1 MKKLTSKELR
11 DFYLKFFESHN
22 HAIIPSASIV
32 PENDPTVL
40 FTTAGMHPLVPYLLG
55 EKHPAGKRL
64 CDVQKCI
71 RTSDIDEV
79 GDNSHLTFF
88 EMLGNWSLGDYFKED
103 AIKMSYEFLTS
114 PDYLNIP
121 KEKLYFTC
129 FAGDETAPKD
139 EVSYNIWK
147 SLGVSEDHL
156 FYLPKENNFWILG
169 SGIGPCGPDTE
180 MFYDTGKPA
189 CGPDCSPACD
199 CGKYLE
205 IWNDVFMEY
214 YRDEEGNLTKLA
226 QQNVDTGM
234 GLERTITV
242 LNGLESVYDSDV
254 FQNLKEKIEELSG
267 KHYEDYKE
275 SFRIIMDHTR
285 TATFILGDDHGIVPS
300 NVGAGYVL
308 RRLIRRAIRHLRK
321 LDLME
326 DNLVK
331 LAEVVINDYQSV
343 YHELEKNKGFIF
355 SELEKEGIKFGKTIK
370 DGEKLFYKV
379 IKHLEGDTISGEDAF
394 KLFDTFGFP
403 LEMTEE
409 LAKENGLKVD
419 TKGFEEKFK
428 EHQEKSRTIDA
439 GSFKG
444 GLADSSYESTKYHTL
459 AHLMLAALQQ
469 MYGPDIIQ
477 KGCNITSERI
487 RFDFNLDHKMSDEEK
502 EELTKI
508 VNEKIKE
515 GIPVTMEEMPYEEAK
530 KEGAHGTF
538 EDRYG
543 SIVKV
548 YTIGDF
554 SKEICGG
561 PHVSNTSELGTF
573 KITKEESSSAGVR
586 RIKGVLEV
594 NGSNKE

>member
-1 MKKLTSKELR
+1 MKKLTSREVR
-11 DFYLKFFESHN
+11 NFYLDFFKSHD

-55 EKHPAGKRL
+55 EKHPAGNRL

-71 RTSDIDEV
+71 RTSDIDDV
-79 GDNSHLTFF
+79 GDASHLTFF
-88 EMLGNWSLGDYFKED
+88 EMLGNWSLGNYFKDE

-129 FAGDETAPKD
+129 FAGDETAPRD
-139 EVSYNIWK
+139 EESYNIWR

-156 FYLPKENNFWILG
+156 FYLSKEHNFWILG

-180 MFYDTGKPA
+180 MFYDTGKPK
-189 CGPDCSPACD
+189 CSEKCDPSCD

-214 YRDEEGNLTKLA
+214 YRDEEGNLTKLK

-234 GLERTITV
+234 GLERIITV
-242 LNGLESVYDSDV
+242 LNGYESVYDTDI
-254 FQNLKEKIEELSG
+254 FQNLKEKLEQLSN
-267 KHYEDYKE
+267 KKYEDNKK
-275 SFRIIMDHTR
+275 SFRIIMDHVR
-285 TATFILGDDHGIVPS
+285 TSTFILGDDHGITPS
-300 NVGAGYVL
+300 NIGAGYVL

-326 DNLVK
+326 NSLMD
-331 LAEVVINDYQSV
+331 LARVVINDYKDI
-343 YHELEKNKGFIF
+343 YTELEKNKDFIIT
-355 SELEKEGIKFGKTIK
+355 ELEKEGIKFGKTIK

-379 IKHLEGDTISGEDAF
+379 IKHLDGDTISGEDAF

-403 LEMTEE
+403 LEMTQE
-409 LAKENGLKVD
+409 LARENDLKVD
-419 TKGFEEKFK
+419 IKGFEEKFK

-469 MYGPDIIQ
+469 MYGKNIVQ

-487 RFDFNLDHKMSDEEK
+487 RFDFNLDHKMTDDEK
-502 EELTKI
+502 LTLTKI
-508 VNEKIKE
+508 VNEKIQE
-515 GIPVTMEEMPYEEAK
+515 GIPVTMEEISYEEAK
-530 KEGAHGTF
+530 EKGAHGTF
-538 EDRYG
+538 EDKYG

-548 YTIGDF
+548 YSIGDF

-561 PHVSNTSELGTF
+561 PHVKNTNELGTF
-573 KITKEESSSAGVR
+573 KIVKEESSSAGVR
-586 RIKGVLEV
+586 RIKAVLE
-594 NGSNKE
+594 NK

>member
-1 MKKLTSKELR
+1 MKQLTSKELR

-22 HAIIPSASIV
+22 HTIIPSSSIV

-55 EKHPAGKRL
+55 EHHPAGKRL

-79 GDNSHLTFF
+79 GDASHLTFF
-88 EMLGNWSLGDYFKED
+88 EMLGNWSLGDYFKDE
-103 AIKMSYEFLTS
+103 AIRMSYEFLTS
-114 PDYLNIP
+114 KDYLNIP

-129 FAGDETAPKD
+129 FAGDETAPRD
-139 EVSYNIWK
+139 EESYNIWK
-147 SLGVSEDHL
+147 SLGVPEDHL

-180 MFYDTGKPA
+180 MFYDTGKPKCSDA
-189 CGPDCSPACD
+189 CNPACD

-214 YRDEEGNLTKLA
+214 YRDEEGKLTKLA

-267 KHYEDYKE
+267 KSYEENKK
-275 SFRIIMDHTR
+275 SFRIIMDHIR
-285 TATFILGDDHGIVPS
+285 TSSFILGDDHGIVPS

-321 LDLME
+321 LGLME
-326 DNLVK
+326 DSLVK
-331 LAEVVINDYQSV
+331 LAQVVISDYSDV
-343 YHELEKNKGFIF
+343 YKELEKNKEFIYK
-355 SELEKEGIKFGKTIK
+355 ELEIEGIKFGKTIK

-379 IKHLEGDTISGEDAF
+379 IKRLDGNTISGEDAF

-409 LAKENGLKVD
+409 LARENGLNVD

-459 AHLMLAALQQ
+459 AHLMLAALQT

-487 RFDFNLDHKMSDEEK
+487 RFDFNLDHKMTDEEK
-502 EELTKI
+502 AELTRI

-515 GIPVTMEEMPYEEAK
+515 GIPVTMKEMPYEEAK

-561 PHVSNTSELGTF
+561 PHVNNTSELGTF

-586 RIKGVLEV
+586 RIKGVLE
-594 NGSNKE
+594 NN

>member
-1 MKKLTSKELR
+1 MKKLTSKEVR
-11 DFYLKFFESHN
+11 NFYLNFFESHN
-22 HAIIPSASIV
+22 HTIIPSASIV

-55 EKHPAGKRL
+55 EKHPAGNRL

-71 RTSDIDEV
+71 RTSDIEDV
-79 GDNSHLTFF
+79 GDASHLTFF
-88 EMLGNWSLGDYFKED
+88 EMLGNWSLGDYFKEE

-114 PDYLNIP
+114 PNYLNIP

-129 FAGDETAPKD
+129 FAGDETAPRD
-139 EVSYNIWK
+139 EESYNIWH
-147 SLGVSEDHL
+147 SLGVAEDHL
-156 FYLPKENNFWILG
+156 FYLPKEHNFWILG
-169 SGIGPCGPDTE
+169 SGIGPCGPDSE
-180 MFYDTGKPA
+180 MFYDTGKPK
-189 CGPDCSPACD
+189 CSEKCDPSCD

-214 YRDEEGNLTKLA
+214 YRDEDGKLTKLK

-234 GLERTITV
+234 GLERIITV
-242 LNGLESVYDSDV
+242 LNGYESVYDTDI
-254 FQNLKEKIEELSG
+254 FQNLKNKLEELSN
-267 KHYEDYKE
+267 KKYEENKK
-275 SFRIIMDHTR
+275 SFRIIMDHVR
-285 TATFILGDDHGIVPS
+285 TATFILGDDHGITPS
-300 NVGAGYVL
+300 NIGAGYVL

-326 DNLVK
+326 DSLMK
-331 LAEVVINDYQSV
+331 LANVVIEDYQDI
-343 YHELEKNKGFIF
+343 YHELGKNKDFIIT
-355 SELEKEGIKFGKTIK
+355 ELEKEGVKFGKTIK

-379 IKHLEGDTISGEDAF
+379 IKHLDNDTISGEDAF

-409 LAKENGLKVD
+409 LAKENNLNVD
-419 TKGFEEKFK
+419 TKGFAEKFK

-444 GLADSSYESTKYHTL
+444 GLADNSYESTKYHTL
-459 AHLMLAALQQ
+459 AHIMLAALQQ
-469 MYGPDIIQ
+469 MYGPDIVQ

-487 RFDFNLDHKMSDEEK
+487 RFDFNLNHKMTDDEK
-502 EELTKI
+502 KTLTNI
-508 VNEKIKE
+508 VNEKIQE

-530 KEGAHGTF
+530 EKGAHGTF
-538 EDRYG
+538 EDKYG

-548 YTIGDF
+548 YSIGNF

-561 PHVSNTSELGTF
+561 PHVKNTNELGKF
-573 KITKEESSSAGVR
+573 RIIKEESSSAGVR
-586 RIKGVLEV
+586 RMKAILE
-594 NGSNKE
+594 NN

>member
-1 MKKLTSKELR
+1 MKQLTSKELR

-469 MYGPDIIQ
+469 MYGSDIIQ

-502 EELTKI
+502 TELTKI
-508 VNEKIKE
+508 VNEKIGE
-515 GIPVTMEEMPYEEAK
+515 GIPVTLEEMPYEEAK

-586 RIKGVLEV
+586 RIKGVLEA
-594 NGSNKE
+594 NCSNKE

>member
-1 MKKLTSKELR
+1 MKQLTSKELR

-22 HAIIPSASIV
+22 HTIIPSSSIV

-55 EKHPAGKRL
+55 EHHPAGKRL

-79 GDNSHLTFF
+79 GDASHLTFF
-88 EMLGNWSLGDYFKED
+88 EMLGNWSLGDYFKDE
-103 AIKMSYEFLTS
+103 AIRMSYEFLTS
-114 PDYLNIP
+114 KDYLNIP

-129 FAGDETAPKD
+129 FAGDETAPRD
-139 EVSYNIWK
+139 EESYNIWK
-147 SLGVSEDHL
+147 SLGVPEDHL

-180 MFYDTGKPA
+180 MFYDTGKPKCSDA
-189 CGPDCSPACD
+189 CNPACD

-214 YRDEEGNLTKLA
+214 YRDEEGKLTKLA

-267 KHYEDYKE
+267 KSYEENKK
-275 SFRIIMDHTR
+275 SFRIIMDHIR
-285 TATFILGDDHGIVPS
+285 TSSFILGDDHGIVPS

-321 LDLME
+321 LGLME
-326 DNLVK
+326 DSLVK
-331 LAEVVINDYQSV
+331 LAQVVISDYSDV
-343 YHELEKNKGFIF
+343 YKELEKNKEFIYK
-355 SELEKEGIKFGKTIK
+355 ELEIEEIKFGKTIK

-379 IKHLEGDTISGEDAF
+379 IKHLDGNTISGEDAF

-409 LAKENGLKVD
+409 LARENGLNVD

-459 AHLMLAALQQ
+459 AHLMLAALQT

-487 RFDFNLDHKMSDEEK
+487 RFDFNLDHKMTDEEK
-502 EELTKI
+502 AELTRI

-515 GIPVTMEEMPYEEAK
+515 GIPVTMQEMPYEEAK

-561 PHVSNTSELGTF
+561 PHVNNTSELGTF

-586 RIKGVLEV
+586 RIKGVLE
-594 NGSNKE
+594 NN

>member
-1 MKKLTSKELR
+1 MKQLTSKELR

-22 HAIIPSASIV
+22 HTIIPSSSIV

-55 EKHPAGKRL
+55 EHHPAGKRL

-79 GDNSHLTFF
+79 GDASHLTFF
-88 EMLGNWSLGDYFKED
+88 EMLGNWSLGDYFKDE
-103 AIKMSYEFLTS
+103 AIRMSYEFLTS
-114 PDYLNIP
+114 KDYLNIP

-129 FAGDETAPKD
+129 FAGDETAPRD
-139 EVSYNIWK
+139 EESYNIWK
-147 SLGVSEDHL
+147 SLGVPEDHL

-180 MFYDTGKPA
+180 MFYDTGKPKCSDA
-189 CGPDCSPACD
+189 CNPACD

-214 YRDEEGNLTKLA
+214 YRDEEGKLTKLA

-267 KHYEDYKE
+267 KSYEENKK
-275 SFRIIMDHTR
+275 SFRIIMDHIR
-285 TATFILGDDHGIVPS
+285 TSSFILGDDHGIVPS

-321 LDLME
+321 LGLME
-326 DNLVK
+326 DSLVK
-331 LAEVVINDYQSV
+331 LAEVVISDYSDV
-343 YHELEKNKGFIF
+343 YKELEKNKEFIYK
-355 SELEKEGIKFGKTIK
+355 ELEIEGIKFGKTIK

-379 IKHLEGDTISGEDAF
+379 IKHLDGNTISGEDAF

-409 LAKENGLKVD
+409 LAYENGLNVD

-459 AHLMLAALQQ
+459 AHLMLAALQT

-487 RFDFNLDHKMSDEEK
+487 RFDFNLDHKMTDEEK
-502 EELTKI
+502 AELTRI

-515 GIPVTMEEMPYEEAK
+515 GIPVTLKEMPYEEAK

-561 PHVSNTSELGTF
+561 PHVNNTSELGTF

-586 RIKGVLEV
+586 RIKGVLE
-594 NGSNKE
+594 NN

>member
-1 MKKLTSKELR
+1 MKQLTSKELR

-22 HAIIPSASIV
+22 HTIIPSSSIV

-55 EKHPAGKRL
+55 EHHPAGKRL

-79 GDNSHLTFF
+79 GDASHLTFF
-88 EMLGNWSLGDYFKED
+88 EMLGNWSLGDYFKDE
-103 AIKMSYEFLTS
+103 AIRMSYEFLTS
-114 PDYLNIP
+114 KDYLNIP

-129 FAGDETAPKD
+129 FAGDETAPRD
-139 EVSYNIWK
+139 EESYNIWK
-147 SLGVSEDHL
+147 SLGVPEDHL

-180 MFYDTGKPA
+180 MFYDTGKPKCSDA
-189 CGPDCSPACD
+189 CNPACD

-214 YRDEEGNLTKLA
+214 YRDEEGKLTKLA

-267 KHYEDYKE
+267 KSYEENKK
-275 SFRIIMDHTR
+275 SFRIIMDHIR
-285 TATFILGDDHGIVPS
+285 TSSFILGDDHGIVPS

-321 LDLME
+321 LGLME
-326 DNLVK
+326 DSLVK
-331 LAEVVINDYQSV
+331 LAQVVISDYSDV
-343 YHELEKNKGFIF
+343 YKELEKNKEFIYK
-355 SELEKEGIKFGKTIK
+355 ELEIEGIKFGKTIK

-379 IKHLEGDTISGEDAF
+379 IKQLDGNTISGEDAF

-409 LAKENGLKVD
+409 LARENGLNVD

-459 AHLMLAALQQ
+459 AHLMLAALQT

-487 RFDFNLDHKMSDEEK
+487 RFDFNLDHKMTDEEK
-502 EELTKI
+502 AELTRI

-515 GIPVTMEEMPYEEAK
+515 GIPVTMKEMPYEEAK

-561 PHVSNTSELGTF
+561 PHVNNTSELGTF

-586 RIKGVLEV
+586 RIKGVLE
-594 NGSNKE
+594 NN

>member
-1 MKKLTSKELR
+1 MKKLTSNELR
-11 DFYLKFFESHN
+11 EFYLKFFESHN
-22 HAIIPSASIV
+22 HAIIPSASLI

-55 EKHPAGKRL
+55 EKHPEGKRL
-64 CDVQKCI
+64 CDCQKCI
-71 RTSDIDEV
+71 RTSDIDDV
-79 GDNSHLTFF
+79 GDASHLTFF
-88 EMLGNWSLGDYFKED
+88 EMLGNWSLGDYFKEE

-129 FAGDETAPKD
+129 FAGDEMAPKD
-139 EVSYNIWK
+139 EESYNIWR
-147 SLGVSEDHL
+147 SLGVAEDHL
-156 FYLPKENNFWILG
+156 FYLPRENNFWILG

-180 MFYDTGKPA
+180 MFYDTGKPK
-189 CGPDCSPACD
+189 CSEDCSPACS

-214 YRDEEGNLTKLA
+214 YRDELGNLTKLS

-242 LNGLESVYDSDV
+242 LNGYESVYDSDV
-254 FQNLKEKIEELSG
+254 FQNLKTKIEELSG
-267 KHYEDYKE
+267 KKYTDFKE

-285 TATFILGDDHGIVPS
+285 TATFILGDDHGITPS

-326 DNLVK
+326 DSLVK
-331 LAEVVINDYQSV
+331 LAEVVINDYQNV
-343 YHELEKNKGFIF
+343 YHELAKNKEFIF
-355 SELEKEGIKFGKTIK
+355 TELEKEGIKFGKTIK

-379 IKHLEGDTISGEDAF
+379 IKHLDNDTISGEDAF

-419 TKGFEEKFK
+419 TAGFEAKFK

-444 GLADSSYESTKYHTL
+444 GLADNSYESTKYHTL
-459 AHLMLAALQQ
+459 AHIILASLQK
-469 MYGPDIIQ
+469 MFGPDIIQ

-487 RFDFNLDHKMSDEEK
+487 RFDFNLDHKMTDEEK
-502 EELTKI
+502 ETLTDM
-508 VNEKIKE
+508 VNAVIKD
-515 GIPVTMEEMPYEEAK
+515 GIPVTMEEVTYEEAK
-530 KEGAHGTF
+530 KHGAHGTF
-538 EDRYG
+538 EDKYG

-548 YTIGDF
+548 YSIGDY

-561 PHVSNTSELGTF
+561 PHVNNTSELGTF
-573 KITKEESSSAGVR
+573 KIVKEESSSAGVR
-586 RIKGVLEV
+586 RIKGILE
-594 NGSNKE
+594 NKTS

>member
-1 MKKLTSKELR
+1 MKKLTSREVR
-11 DFYLKFFESHN
+11 NFYLDFFKSHD

-55 EKHPAGKRL
+55 EKHPAGNRL

-71 RTSDIDEV
+71 RTSDIDDV
-79 GDNSHLTFF
+79 GDASHLTFF
-88 EMLGNWSLGDYFKED
+88 EMLGNWSLGNYFKDE

-129 FAGDETAPKD
+129 FAGDETAPRD
-139 EVSYNIWK
+139 EESYNIWR

-156 FYLPKENNFWILG
+156 FYLSKEHNFWILG

-180 MFYDTGKPA
+180 MFYDTGKPK
-189 CGPDCSPACD
+189 CSEKCDPSCD

-214 YRDEEGNLTKLA
+214 YRDEEGNLTKLK

-234 GLERTITV
+234 GLERIITV
-242 LNGLESVYDSDV
+242 LNGYESVYDTDI
-254 FQNLKEKIEELSG
+254 FQNLKEKLEQLSN
-267 KHYEDYKE
+267 KKYEDNKK
-275 SFRIIMDHTR
+275 SFRIIMDHVR
-285 TATFILGDDHGIVPS
+285 TSTFILGDDHGITPS
-300 NVGAGYVL
+300 NIGAGYVL

-326 DNLVK
+326 NSLMD
-331 LAEVVINDYQSV
+331 LARVVISDYKDI
-343 YHELEKNKGFIF
+343 YTELEKNRDFIIT
-355 SELEKEGIKFGKTIK
+355 ELEKEGIKFGKTIK

-379 IKHLEGDTISGEDAF
+379 IKHLDGDTISGEDAF

-403 LEMTEE
+403 LEMTQE
-409 LAKENGLKVD
+409 LARENDLKVD
-419 TKGFEEKFK
+419 IKGFAEKFK

-469 MYGPDIIQ
+469 MYGKNIIQ

-487 RFDFNLDHKMSDEEK
+487 RFDFNLDHKMTDDEK
-502 EELTKI
+502 LTLTKI
-508 VNEKIKE
+508 VNEKIQE
-515 GIPVTMEEMPYEEAK
+515 GIPVTMEEIPYEEAK
-530 KEGAHGTF
+530 AKGAHGTF
-538 EDRYG
+538 EDKYG

-548 YTIGDF
+548 YSIGEF

-561 PHVSNTSELGTF
+561 PHVKNTNELGTF
-573 KITKEESSSAGVR
+573 KIVKEESSSAGVR
-586 RIKGVLEV
+586 RIKAVLE
-594 NGSNKE
+594 NK

>member
-11 DFYLKFFESHN
+11 NFYLDFFKKHN
-22 HAIIPSASIV
+22 HKIIPSASIV

-55 EKHPAGKRL
+55 ENHPEGKRL

-79 GDNSHLTFF
+79 GDSSHLTFF
-88 EMLGNWSLGDYFKED
+88 EMLGNWSLGDYFKKD
-103 AIKMSYEFLTS
+103 AIEMSYEFLTS
-114 PDYLNIP
+114 PEYLNIP

-129 FAGDETAPKD
+129 FAGDDNTPKD
-139 EVSYNIWK
+139 EESYNIWR

-180 MFYDTGKPA
+180 MFYDTGKEK
-189 CGPDCSPACD
+189 CCEDCNPACD

-214 YRDEEGNLTKLA
+214 YRDEKGNLTNLK

-234 GLERTITV
+234 GLERTLTV
-242 LNGLESVYDSDV
+242 LNGYDSVYDIDI
-254 FQNLKEKIEELSG
+254 FENLKKKLEELSN
-267 KHYEDYKE
+267 KSYTDNLK
-275 SFRIIMDHTR
+275 SFRIIMDHVR
-285 TATFILGDDHGIVPS
+285 TATFILGDNHGIVPS

-321 LDLME
+321 LDLYE
-326 DNLVK
+326 DSLLK
-331 LAEVVINDYQSV
+331 LSEIVINEYKEV
-343 YHELEKNKGFIF
+343 YGELEINKKFIMD
-355 SELEKEGIKFGKTIK
+355 ELEKEGIKFGKTLK
-370 DGEKLFYKV
+370 DGERLFYKV
-379 IKHLEGDTISGEDAF
+379 IKHLDSDTISGEDAF

-409 LAKENGLKVD
+409 LAKENNLKVD
-419 TKGFEEKFK
+419 VKGFEEKFK
-428 EHQEKSRTIDA
+428 EHQERSRTIDA

-459 AHLMLAALQQ
+459 AHIMLASLQK
-469 MYGPDIIQ
+469 MFGDDIIQ

-487 RFDFNLDHKMSDEEK
+487 RFDFNLDHKMTEEEK
-502 EELTKI
+502 ETLTKM
-508 VNEKIKE
+508 VNTVINE
-515 GIPVTMEEMPYEEAK
+515 GIPVTLEEMSYEDAK
-530 KEGAHGTF
+530 KSGAHGTF
-538 EDRYG
+538 ENKYG

-548 YTIGDF
+548 YSIGDY

-561 PHVSNTSELGTF
+561 PHVKNTNELGKF
-573 KITKEESSSAGVR
+573 KIVKEESSSAGVR
-586 RIKGVLEV
+586 RIKGVLE
-594 NGSNKE
+594 

>member
-1 MKKLTSKELR
+1 MKKLTSREVR
-11 DFYLKFFESHN
+11 NFYLDFFKSHE

-55 EKHPAGKRL
+55 EKHPAGNRL

-71 RTSDIDEV
+71 RTSDIDDV
-79 GDNSHLTFF
+79 GDASHLTFF
-88 EMLGNWSLGDYFKED
+88 EMLGNWSLGNYFKDE

-121 KEKLYFTC
+121 QEKLYFTC
-129 FAGDETAPKD
+129 FAGDETAPRD
-139 EVSYNIWK
+139 EESYNIWR

-156 FYLPKENNFWILG
+156 FYLSKEHNFWILG

-180 MFYDTGKPA
+180 MFYDTGKPK
-189 CGPDCSPACD
+189 CSEKCDPSCD

-214 YRDEEGNLTKLA
+214 YRDEEGNLTKLK

-234 GLERTITV
+234 GLERIITV
-242 LNGLESVYDSDV
+242 LNGYESVYDTDI
-254 FQNLKEKIEELSG
+254 FQNLKEKLEQLSN
-267 KHYEDYKE
+267 KKYEDNKK
-275 SFRIIMDHTR
+275 SFRIIMDHVR
-285 TATFILGDDHGIVPS
+285 TSTFILGDDHGITPS
-300 NVGAGYVL
+300 NIGAGYVL

-326 DNLVK
+326 NSLMD
-331 LAEVVINDYQSV
+331 LARVVISDYKDI
-343 YHELEKNKGFIF
+343 YTELEKNRDFIIT
-355 SELEKEGIKFGKTIK
+355 ELEKEGIKFGKTIK

-379 IKHLEGDTISGEDAF
+379 IKHLDGDTISGEDAF

-403 LEMTEE
+403 LEMTQE
-409 LAKENGLKVD
+409 LARENDLKVD
-419 TKGFEEKFK
+419 IKGFEEKFK

-469 MYGPDIIQ
+469 MYGKNIIQ

-487 RFDFNLDHKMSDEEK
+487 RFDFNLDHKMTDDEK
-502 EELTKI
+502 LTLTKI
-508 VNEKIKE
+508 VNEKIQE
-515 GIPVTMEEMPYEEAK
+515 GIPVTMEEISYEEAK
-530 KEGAHGTF
+530 EKGAHGTF
-538 EDRYG
+538 EDKYG

-548 YTIGDF
+548 YSIGDF

-561 PHVSNTSELGTF
+561 PHVKNTNELGTF
-573 KITKEESSSAGVR
+573 KIVKEESSSAGVR
-586 RIKGVLEV
+586 RIKAVLE
-594 NGSNKE
+594 NK

>member
-1 MKKLTSKELR
+1 MKQLTSKELR
-11 DFYLKFFESHN
+11 TFYLKFFESHN
-22 HAIIPSASIV
+22 HAIIPSSSIV

-55 EKHPAGKRL
+55 EHHPAGKRL
-64 CDVQKCI
+64 CDCQKCI

-79 GDNSHLTFF
+79 GDASHLTFF
-88 EMLGNWSLGDYFKED
+88 EMLGNWSLGDYFKSE
-103 AIKMSYEFLTS
+103 AIAMSYEFLTS
-114 PDYLNIP
+114 KDYLNIP

-129 FAGDETAPKD
+129 FAGDEDAPRD
-139 EVSYNIWK
+139 EESYNIWR
-147 SLGVSEDHL
+147 SLGVADDHL

-180 MFYDTGKPA
+180 MFYDTGKEK
-189 CGPDCSPACD
+189 CGPNCSPACD

-254 FQNLKEKIEELSG
+254 FANLKAKLEELSG
-267 KHYEDYKE
+267 KNYEDNKK
-275 SFRIIMDHTR
+275 SFRIIMDHVR
-285 TATFILGDDHGIVPS
+285 TSTFILGDDHAITPS

-321 LDLME
+321 LGLME
-326 DNLVK
+326 DALVK
-331 LAEVVINDYQSV
+331 LADVVINDYKDI
-343 YHELEKNKGFIF
+343 YNELERNKENIHHELEN
-355 SELEKEGIKFGKTIK
+355 EGIKFGKTIK

-379 IKHLEGDTISGEDAF
+379 IKHLDGDTISGADAF

-409 LAKENGLKVD
+409 LAHENNLTVD
-419 TKGFEEKFK
+419 VAGFNEAFK

-444 GLADSSYESTKYHTL
+444 GLADSSYESTKYHTI

-477 KGCNITSERI
+477 KGCNITNERI
-487 RFDFNLDHKMSDEEK
+487 RFDFNLDHKMTDEEK
-502 EELTKI
+502 CELTRI

-515 GIPVTMEEMPYEEAK
+515 GIPVTMEEIPYEEAK
-530 KEGAHGTF
+530 EKGAHGTF
-538 EDRYG
+538 EDKYG

-548 YTIGDF
+548 YSIGDF

-561 PHVSNTSELGTF
+561 PHVSNTNELGTF
-573 KITKEESSSAGVR
+573 KIIKEESSSAGVR
-586 RIKGVLEV
+586 RIKAVLE
-594 NGSNKE
+594 

>member
-1 MKKLTSKELR
+1 MKQLTSKELR
-11 DFYLKFFESHN
+11 TFYLKFFESHN
-22 HAIIPSASIV
+22 HAIISSSSIV

-55 EKHPAGKRL
+55 EHHPAGKRL
-64 CDVQKCI
+64 CDCQKCI

-79 GDNSHLTFF
+79 GDSSHLTFF
-88 EMLGNWSLGDYFKED
+88 EMLGNWSLGDYFKSE
-103 AIKMSYEFLTS
+103 AIAMSYEFLTS
-114 PDYLNIP
+114 KDYLNIP
-121 KEKLYFTC
+121 KDKLYFTC
-129 FAGDETAPKD
+129 FAGDEDAPRD
-139 EVSYNIWK
+139 EESYNIWR
-147 SLGVSEDHL
+147 SLGVAEDHL

-180 MFYDTGKPA
+180 MFYDTGKEK
-189 CGPDCSPACD
+189 CGPNCSPACD

-254 FQNLKEKIEELSG
+254 FANLKAKLEELSG
-267 KHYEDYKE
+267 KNYESNKK
-275 SFRIIMDHTR
+275 SFRIIMDHIR
-285 TATFILGDDHGIVPS
+285 TSTFILGDDHAITPS

-321 LDLME
+321 LGLME
-326 DNLVK
+326 DALVK
-331 LAEVVINDYQSV
+331 LADVVINDYKDIYNELERNKENI
-343 YHELEKNKGFIF
+343 YHELEN
-355 SELEKEGIKFGKTIK
+355 EGIKFGKTIK

-379 IKHLEGDTISGEDAF
+379 IKHLDGDTISGADAF

-409 LAKENGLKVD
+409 LAHENNLTVD
-419 TKGFEEKFK
+419 VAGFNEAFK

-477 KGCNITSERI
+477 KGCNITNERI
-487 RFDFNLDHKMSDEEK
+487 RFDFNLDHKMTDEEK
-502 EELTKI
+502 CELTRI

-515 GIPVTMEEMPYEEAK
+515 GIPVTMEEIPYEEAK
-530 KEGAHGTF
+530 EKGAHGTF
-538 EDRYG
+538 EDKYG

-548 YTIGDF
+548 YSIGDF

-561 PHVSNTSELGTF
+561 PHVSNTNELGTF
-573 KITKEESSSAGVR
+573 KIIKEESSSAGVR
-586 RIKGVLEV
+586 RIKAVLE
-594 NGSNKE
+594 

>member
-1 MKKLTSKELR
+1 MKQLTSKELR

-22 HAIIPSASIV
+22 HTIIPSSSIV

-55 EKHPAGKRL
+55 EHHPAGKRL

-79 GDNSHLTFF
+79 GDASHLTFF
-88 EMLGNWSLGDYFKED
+88 EMLGNWSLGDYFKDE
-103 AIKMSYEFLTS
+103 AIRMSYEFLTS
-114 PDYLNIP
+114 KDYLNIP

-129 FAGDETAPKD
+129 FAGDETAPRD
-139 EVSYNIWK
+139 EESYNIWK
-147 SLGVSEDHL
+147 SLGVPEDHL

-180 MFYDTGKPA
+180 MFYDTGKPKCSDA
-189 CGPDCSPACD
+189 CNPACD

-214 YRDEEGNLTKLA
+214 YRDEEGKLTKLA

-267 KHYEDYKE
+267 KSYEENKK
-275 SFRIIMDHTR
+275 SFRIIMDHIR
-285 TATFILGDDHGIVPS
+285 TSSFILGDDHGIVTS

-321 LDLME
+321 LGLME
-326 DNLVK
+326 DSLVK
-331 LAEVVINDYQSV
+331 LAQVVISDYSDV
-343 YHELEKNKGFIF
+343 YKELEKNKEFIYK
-355 SELEKEGIKFGKTIK
+355 ELEIEGIKFGKTIK

-379 IKHLEGDTISGEDAF
+379 IKQLDGNTISGEDAF

-409 LAKENGLKVD
+409 LARENGLNVD

-459 AHLMLAALQQ
+459 AHLMLAALQT

-487 RFDFNLDHKMSDEEK
+487 RFDFNLDHKMTDEEK
-502 EELTKI
+502 AELTRI

-515 GIPVTMEEMPYEEAK
+515 GIPVTMKEMPYEEAK

-561 PHVSNTSELGTF
+561 PHVNNTSELGTF

-586 RIKGVLEV
+586 RIKGVLE
-594 NGSNKE
+594 NN

>member
-1 MKKLTSKELR
+1 MKKLTSREVR
-11 DFYLKFFESHN
+11 NFYLDFFKSHE

-55 EKHPAGKRL
+55 EKHPAGNRL

-71 RTSDIDEV
+71 RTSDIDDV
-79 GDNSHLTFF
+79 GDASHLTFF
-88 EMLGNWSLGDYFKED
+88 EMLGNWSLGNYFKDE

-121 KEKLYFTC
+121 QEKLYFTC
-129 FAGDETAPKD
+129 FAGDETAPRD
-139 EVSYNIWK
+139 EESYNIWR

-156 FYLPKENNFWILG
+156 FYLSKEHNFWILG

-180 MFYDTGKPA
+180 MFYDTGKPK
-189 CGPDCSPACD
+189 CSEKCDPSCD

-214 YRDEEGNLTKLA
+214 YRDEEGNLTKLK

-234 GLERTITV
+234 GLERIITV
-242 LNGLESVYDSDV
+242 LNGYESVYDTDI
-254 FQNLKEKIEELSG
+254 FQNLKEKLEQLSN
-267 KHYEDYKE
+267 KKYEDNKK
-275 SFRIIMDHTR
+275 SFRIIMDHVR
-285 TATFILGDDHGIVPS
+285 TSTFILGDDHGITPS
-300 NVGAGYVL
+300 NIGAGYVL

-326 DNLVK
+326 NSLMD
-331 LAEVVINDYQSV
+331 LARVVISDYKDI
-343 YHELEKNKGFIF
+343 YTELEKNRDFIIT
-355 SELEKEGIKFGKTIK
+355 ELEKEGIKFGKTIK

-379 IKHLEGDTISGEDAF
+379 IKHLDGDTISGEDAF

-403 LEMTEE
+403 LEMTQE
-409 LAKENGLKVD
+409 LARENDLKVD
-419 TKGFEEKFK
+419 IKGFAEKFK

-469 MYGPDIIQ
+469 MYGKNIIQ

-487 RFDFNLDHKMSDEEK
+487 RFDFNLDHKMTDDEK
-502 EELTKI
+502 LTLTKI
-508 VNEKIKE
+508 VNEKIQE
-515 GIPVTMEEMPYEEAK
+515 GIPVTMEEISYEEAK
-530 KEGAHGTF
+530 EKGAHGTF
-538 EDRYG
+538 EDKYG

-548 YTIGDF
+548 YSIGDF

-561 PHVSNTSELGTF
+561 PHVKNTNELGTF
-573 KITKEESSSAGVR
+573 KIVKEESSSAGVR
-586 RIKGVLEV
+586 RIKAVLE
-594 NGSNKE
+594 NK

>member
-1 MKKLTSKELR
+1 MKQLTSKELR

-22 HAIIPSASIV
+22 HAIIPSSSIV

-55 EKHPAGKRL
+55 EHHPAGKRL
-64 CDVQKCI
+64 CDCQKCI

-79 GDNSHLTFF
+79 GDASHLTFF
-88 EMLGNWSLGDYFKED
+88 EMLGNWSLGDYFKSE
-103 AIKMSYEFLTS
+103 AIAMSYEFLTS
-114 PDYLNIP
+114 KDYLNIP
-121 KEKLYFTC
+121 KDKLYFTC
-129 FAGDETAPKD
+129 FAGDEDAPRD
-139 EVSYNIWK
+139 EESYNIWR
-147 SLGVSEDHL
+147 SLGVAEDHL

-180 MFYDTGKPA
+180 MFYDTGKEK
-189 CGPDCSPACD
+189 CGPNCSPACD

-214 YRDEEGNLTKLA
+214 YRDENGNLTKLA

-254 FQNLKEKIEELSG
+254 FQNLKIKLEELSG
-267 KHYEDYKE
+267 KNYEDNKK
-275 SFRIIMDHTR
+275 SFRIIMDHVR
-285 TATFILGDDHGIVPS
+285 TSTFILGDDHAITPS

-321 LDLME
+321 LELME
-326 DNLVK
+326 DALVK
-331 LAEVVINDYQSV
+331 LADVVINDYKDIYSELERNKENI
-343 YHELEKNKGFIF
+343 YHELEN
-355 SELEKEGIKFGKTIK
+355 EGIKFGKTIK

-379 IKHLEGDTISGEDAF
+379 IKHLEGTIISGADAF

-409 LAKENGLKVD
+409 LARENNLTVD
-419 TKGFEEKFK
+419 IDGFNEAFIK
-428 EHQEKSRTIDA
+428 HQEKSRTIDA

-487 RFDFNLDHKMSDEEK
+487 RFDFNLDHKMTDEEK
-502 EELTKI
+502 NELTNI

-515 GIPVTMEEMPYEEAK
+515 GIPVTMEEIPYEEAK
-530 KEGAHGTF
+530 AKGAHGTF
-538 EDRYG
+538 EDKYG

-548 YTIGDF
+548 YSIGDF

-561 PHVSNTSELGTF
+561 PHVSNTNELGTF
-573 KITKEESSSAGVR
+573 KIIKEESSSAGVR
-586 RIKGVLEV
+586 RIKAVLE
-594 NGSNKE
+594 

>member
-1 MKKLTSKELR
+1 MKQLTSKELR
-11 DFYLKFFESHN
+11 EFYLKFFESHN
-22 HAIIPSASIV
+22 HTIIPSSSVI

-55 EKHPAGKRL
+55 EHHPAGKRL

-88 EMLGNWSLGDYFKED
+88 EMLGNWSLGDYFKDE
-103 AIKMSYEFLTS
+103 AIRMSYEFLTS
-114 PDYLNIP
+114 KDYLNIP

-129 FAGDETAPKD
+129 FAGDETAPRD
-139 EVSYNIWK
+139 EESYNIWK

-180 MFYDTGKPA
+180 MFYDTGKPK
-189 CGPDCSPACD
+189 CSDTCNPACD

-214 YRDEEGNLTKLA
+214 YRDESGNLTKLK

-267 KHYEDYKE
+267 KSYEENKK
-275 SFRIIMDHTR
+275 SFRIIMDHIR
-285 TATFILGDDHGIVPS
+285 TSTFILGDDHGITPS

-308 RRLIRRAIRHLRK
+308 RKLIRRAIRHLRK
-321 LDLME
+321 LGLME
-326 DNLVK
+326 DALVK
-331 LAEVVINDYQSV
+331 LAEVVINDYSDV
-343 YHELEKNKGFIF
+343 YKELDKNKEFIYKELE
-355 SELEKEGIKFGKTIK
+355 SEGIKFGKTIK

-379 IKHLEGDTISGEDAF
+379 IKHLEGDIISGEDAF

-409 LAKENGLKVD
+409 LARENGLKVD
-419 TKGFEEKFK
+419 TLGFEEKFK

-459 AHLMLAALQQ
+459 AHLMLAALQT

-487 RFDFNLDHKMSDEEK
+487 RFDFNLDHKMTDEEK
-502 EELTKI
+502 AELTKI

-515 GIPVTMEEMPYEEAK
+515 GIPVTMEEMSYEEAK
-530 KEGAHGTF
+530 KRGAHGTF

-548 YTIGDF
+548 YSIGDF

-561 PHVSNTSELGTF
+561 PHVNNTSELGTF

-586 RIKGVLEV
+586 RIKGVLE
-594 NGSNKE
+594 NN

>member
-1 MKKLTSKELR
+1 MKQLTSRELR
-11 DFYLKFFESHN
+11 NFYLKFFEGHN

-55 EKHPAGKRL
+55 EHHPAGKRL
-64 CDVQKCI
+64 CDCQKCI

-79 GDNSHLTFF
+79 GDASHLTFF
-88 EMLGNWSLGDYFKED
+88 EMLGNWSLGDYFKSE
-103 AIKMSYEFLTS
+103 AIAMSYEFLTS
-114 PDYLNIP
+114 KDYLNIP
-121 KEKLYFTC
+121 KDKLYFTC
-129 FAGDETAPKD
+129 FAGDEDAPRD
-139 EVSYNIWK
+139 EESYNIWR
-147 SLGVSEDHL
+147 SLGVAEDHL

-169 SGIGPCGPDTE
+169 SGVGKCGPDTE
-180 MFYDTGKPA
+180 MFYDTGKPK
-189 CGPDCSPACD
+189 CKEDCSPACD

-214 YRDEEGNLTKLA
+214 YRDENGNLTKLA

-254 FQNLKEKIEELSG
+254 FANLKAKLEELSG
-267 KHYEDYKE
+267 KNYEDNKK
-275 SFRIIMDHTR
+275 SFRIIMDHVR
-285 TATFILGDDHGIVPS
+285 TSTFILGDDHAITPS

-308 RRLIRRAIRHLRK
+308 RRLIRRAIRHLRE
-321 LDLME
+321 LGLME
-326 DNLVK
+326 DALVK
-331 LAEVVINDYQSV
+331 LADVVINDYKDV
-343 YHELEKNKGFIF
+343 YNELERNKDFIHHELEN
-355 SELEKEGIKFGKTIK
+355 EGIKFGKTIK

-379 IKHLEGDTISGEDAF
+379 IKNLDGTTISGADAF

-409 LAKENGLKVD
+409 LARENNLTVD
-419 TKGFEEKFK
+419 VAGFNEAFK

-477 KGCNITSERI
+477 KGCNITNERV
-487 RFDFNLDHKMSDEEK
+487 RFDFNLDHKMTDEEK
-502 EELTKI
+502 CELTRI

-515 GIPVTMEEMPYEEAK
+515 GIPVTMEEIPYEEAK
-530 KEGAHGTF
+530 EKGAHGTF
-538 EDRYG
+538 EDKYG

-548 YTIGDF
+548 YSIGDF

-561 PHVSNTSELGTF
+561 PHVSNTNELGTF
-573 KITKEESSSAGVR
+573 KIIKEESSSAGVR
-586 RIKGVLEV
+586 RIKAVLE
-594 NGSNKE
+594 

>member
-1 MKKLTSKELR
+1 MKQLTSRELR
-11 DFYLKFFESHN
+11 DFYLKFFEEHN

-55 EKHPAGKRL
+55 EHHPAGKRL
-64 CDVQKCI
+64 CDYQKCI

-79 GDNSHLTFF
+79 GDASHLTFF
-88 EMLGNWSLGDYFKED
+88 EMLGNWSLGDYFKSE
-103 AIKMSYEFLTS
+103 AIAMSYEFLTS
-114 PDYLNIP
+114 PNYLNIP
-121 KEKLYFTC
+121 KDKLYFTC
-129 FAGDETAPKD
+129 FAGDEDAPRD
-139 EVSYNIWK
+139 EESYNIWR
-147 SLGVSEDHL
+147 SLGVADDHL

-169 SGIGPCGPDTE
+169 SGVGPCGPDTE
-180 MFYDTGKPA
+180 MFYDTGKPK
-189 CGPDCSPACD
+189 CGEDCSPACD

-254 FQNLKEKIEELSG
+254 FQNLKIKLEELSG
-267 KHYEDYKE
+267 KNYEDNKK
-275 SFRIIMDHTR
+275 SFRIIMDHVR
-285 TATFILGDDHGIVPS
+285 TATFILGDDHAIAPS

-308 RRLIRRAIRHLRK
+308 RRLIRRAIRHLRE
-321 LDLME
+321 LGLME
-326 DNLVK
+326 DALVK
-331 LAEVVINDYQSV
+331 LADVVINDYKNIYSELERNKDFI
-343 YHELEKNKGFIF
+343 YHELEN
-355 SELEKEGIKFGKTIK
+355 EGIKFGKTIK

-379 IKHLEGDTISGEDAF
+379 IKHLDGTTISGADAF

-409 LAKENGLKVD
+409 LARENNLTVD
-419 TKGFEEKFK
+419 VDGFNEAFK

-477 KGCNITSERI
+477 KGCNITNERV
-487 RFDFNLDHKMSDEEK
+487 RFDFNLDHKMTDEEK
-502 EELTKI
+502 CELTKI

-515 GIPVTMEEMPYEEAK
+515 GIPVTMEEIPYEEAK
-530 KEGAHGTF
+530 EKGAHGTF
-538 EDRYG
+538 EDKYG

-548 YTIGDF
+548 YSIGDF

-561 PHVSNTSELGTF
+561 PHVSNTNELGTF
-573 KITKEESSSAGVR
+573 KIIKEESSSAGVR
-586 RIKGVLEV
+586 RIKAVLE
-594 NGSNKE
+594 